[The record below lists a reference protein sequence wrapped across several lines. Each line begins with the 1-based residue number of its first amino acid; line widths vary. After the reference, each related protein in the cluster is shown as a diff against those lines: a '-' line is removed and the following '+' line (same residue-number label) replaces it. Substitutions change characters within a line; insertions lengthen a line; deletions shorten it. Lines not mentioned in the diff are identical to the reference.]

1 MDHVRGKL
9 ATIVVDEFYS
19 YHIPIYIYISEH
31 VMLWVCVCVCLY
43 TCLAI
48 NTYVDM
54 CECMCLY
61 RHACRQAGRYD
72 FTCQGICFCPCGY
85 VHMYVYIYIY
95 IHMTIYIYIIV
106 SGYQIKD
113 AIPNRA
119 YCIYKF
125 GSVLYIHNLTS
136 CSVCVEGNILVDP
149 PSPIPFHRSHC
160 NAQMM

>member
-1 MDHVRGKL
+1 MFLSMWICVHV
-9 ATIVVDEFYS
+9 
-19 YHIPIYIYISEH
+19 
-31 VMLWVCVCVCLY
+31 
-43 TCLAI
+43 
-48 NTYVDM
+48 
-54 CECMCLY
+54 
-61 RHACRQAGRYD
+61 
-72 FTCQGICFCPCGY
+72 
-85 VHMYVYIYIY
+85 YIY

-160 NAQMM
+160 NTQMM

>member
-1 MDHVRGKL
+1 MHVGRQVGMTLRVK
-9 ATIVVDEFYS
+9 VY
-19 YHIPIYIYISEH
+19 
-31 VMLWVCVCVCLY
+31 VCVH
-43 TCLAI
+43 
-48 NTYVDM
+48 VDM
-54 CECMCLY
+54 C
-61 RHACRQAGRYD
+61 
-72 FTCQGICFCPCGY
+72 TCI
-85 VHMYVYIYIY
+85 YIYIY
-95 IHMTIYIYIIV
+95 IHMTISIYIYIYIIV

-160 NAQMM
+160 NTQMM